1 MNLCAC
7 PAATTLT
14 TIPAATC
21 SETFGQIQKAA
32 FCRLAKADG
41 TKNSF
46 TTGSSTGIDKL
57 AAWTAKMAKTDG
69 EKVVISPYIQAP
81 TQEAGAARTFGGG
94 NETLGG
100 VEIVITP
107 YIQAP
112 TQEAGSP
119 RTFGGGNETLGG
131 VEIIIGREPSTF
143 TGVLRAV
150 PQDIIKAMKALQ
162 CEAQADNLGVFLF
175 DENGNIE
182 AIEDATTAG
191 TYYPI
196 PIRSLFIGDKSHGGL
211 EAPDNN
217 AIQWSFLPNYSDD
230 LKIVAPSDFNPL
242 NDLVPAT

>member
-46 TTGSSTGIDKL
+46 TTGTSTGIDKL

-69 EKVVISPYIQAP
+69 EK
-81 TQEAGAARTFGGG
+81 
-94 NETLGG
+94 
-100 VEIVITP
+100 IVITP

>member
-1 MNLCAC
+1 MQVCSC
-7 PAATTLT
+7 PAATALT
-14 TIPAATC
+14 TIPAAPC
-21 SETFGQIQKAA
+21 PETFGQIQKVA

-46 TTGSSTGIDKL
+46 TTGTSTGIDKL

-81 TQEAGAARTFGGG
+81 TQEAG
-94 NETLGG
+94 
-100 VEIVITP
+100 
-107 YIQAP
+107 
-112 TQEAGSP
+112 SP

-131 VEIIIGREPSTF
+131 IEIIVGREPSTF
-143 TGVLRAV
+143 TGVMRAV
-150 PQDIIKAMKALQ
+150 PQSVIKAMKDLQ
-162 CEAQADNLGVFLF
+162 CEAVGDNLGVFLF

-182 AIEDATTAG
+182 AIEDGTTAG

-196 PIRSLFIGDKSHGGL
+196 PIRALFIGDKAHGGL
-211 EAPDNN
+211 EAPDSN
-217 AIQWSFLPNYSDD
+217 AIQWSFKPNYSDN